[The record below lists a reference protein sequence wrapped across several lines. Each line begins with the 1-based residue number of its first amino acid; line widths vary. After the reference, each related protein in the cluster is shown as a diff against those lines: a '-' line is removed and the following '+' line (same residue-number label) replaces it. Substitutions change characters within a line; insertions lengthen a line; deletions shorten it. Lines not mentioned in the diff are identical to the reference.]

1 MYNGFPL
8 YQHITR
14 PELFIWFKGGF
25 SANRYGWGYV
35 LGPHPV
41 IQNMPYAYSSANSE
55 IDLRNGIGLW
65 KQQCVREPQIWKWML
80 LDKPVAVAVGFS
92 CTICSKGMFSNTS
105 NVAGCTACDATSYS
119 DAIGATICT
128 KCNATSNLM
137 PNTERTMCMCK
148 PGWTLAQSPS
158 ETQRG
163 ECLQC
168 AAGKFKNK
176 TGDDACLSCEHVKTQ
191 GGVLTCVNIVSFSLF
206 LTELSE
212 NQYEALRS
220 SIAKAFGLTAD
231 MVEISITPEGS
242 RRLLSQPFAV
252 DVTVSIPNND
262 ASGASTPPIPSMR
275 NIYQGLAADD
285 FVSATMLIDGGTDA
299 VHLTQGFPP
308 NIQLRV
314 VLNTNI
320 GGSWSAGDK
329 VVVYE
334 NGQPGINNVV
344 LTYVG
349 KTGDSGVGTWS
360 PVNCEPMLQS
370 NSRYLFFLKGGQLNL
385 YMST

>member
-1 MYNGFPL
+1 
-8 YQHITR
+8 
-14 PELFIWFKGGF
+14 
-25 SANRYGWGYV
+25 
-35 LGPHPV
+35 
-41 IQNMPYAYSSANSE
+41 
-55 IDLRNGIGLW
+55 
-65 KQQCVREPQIWKWML
+65 
-80 LDKPVAVAVGFS
+80 
-92 CTICSKGMFSNTS
+92 
-105 NVAGCTACDATSYS
+105 
-119 DAIGATICT
+119 
-128 KCNATSNLM
+128 
-137 PNTERTMCMCK
+137 
-148 PGWTLAQSPS
+148 
-158 ETQRG
+158 
-163 ECLQC
+163 
-168 AAGKFKNK
+168 
-176 TGDDACLSCEHVKTQ
+176 
-191 GGVLTCVNIVSFSLF
+191 LF
-206 LTELSE
+206 LTELSG

-242 RRLLSQPFAV
+242 RRLLSQPSAV

-299 VHLTQGFPP
+299 VHLTPGFPP

-349 KTGDSGVGTWS
+349 KTGDSGVGT
-360 PVNCEPMLQS
+360 
-370 NSRYLFFLKGGQLNL
+370 
-385 YMST
+385 